1 MKLHRCAV
9 ASLLILAAA
18 MGLFLSSRTAMSQQD
33 QINLDILR
41 GAPKIKVAVPDF
53 PPKSVDQQLVSL
65 TQEFNKVLWD
75 DLAGSGIFEM
85 VSKSN
90 YPLKVPEEPLDVD
103 FNAWSSEP
111 ASAQMLV
118 FGKAENINSNLVVTG
133 RVFDLGNQTNPGVL
147 AKRYVTTLNEISTR
161 AAAHRFADEI
171 IKTLG
176 GGLPGV
182 CETRIAYVHG
192 PSGSGVEAARQEI
205 ELKIRDLDQQI
216 DALKAKI
223 ANQSN
228 GDRKPLEQQMA
239 QLVQKRTAARQQL
252 EKLRSSS
259 SEIWVMDY
267 DGFNQH
273 PVTSYGSISTTPRWS
288 PDNSELAFT
297 SYASG
302 NPEIYLFSF
311 ETNRRKP
318 FPTYKGL
325 NTTPA
330 WSPDGKKI
338 AFCSSM
344 GGDPEIYLSNTDGY
358 NLQRLTFSPGV
369 DVSPAWN
376 PKTGNEIA
384 FVSDRSGSPQIY
396 IMSADGSNLRR
407 LTTLGGDASS
417 PSWSPNGL
425 FMAFHWRVS
434 ETGTYD
440 IYVMEIARGAIIQL
454 THDAGRNEH
463 PTWSPDGRHLAF
475 ESTRSGSR
483 QVWIML
489 ANGLNPQQL
498 TKDGENWNANW
509 SN

>member
-1 MKLHRCAV
+1 MQWQRIAV
-9 ASLLILAAA
+9 PFFLALAIVVALSLTP
-18 MGLFLSSRTAMSQQD
+18 RTALSQQD
-33 QINLDILR
+33 QIISGINL
-41 GAPKIKVAVPDF
+41 GAPKIKLAVPDF

-65 TQEFNKVLWD
+65 TQEFNQVLWN
-75 DLAGSGIFEM
+75 DLDNAGIFEM

-90 YPLKVPEEPLDVD
+90 YPLKIPEEPLDVD
-103 FNAWSSEP
+103 FNAWSAAP

-118 FGKAENINSNLVVTG
+118 FGKTENINSNLVITG
-133 RVFDLGNQTNPGVL
+133 RVFDLGNQANPGVM
-147 AKRYVTTLNEISTR
+147 AKRYVATLNEVSTR
-161 AAAHRFADEI
+161 EAAHRFADEI

-176 GGLPGV
+176 GGLPGIN
-182 CETRIAYVHG
+182 ESRIAFVRR
-192 PSGSGVEAARQEI
+192 GSR
-205 ELKIRDLDQQI
+205 
-216 DALKAKI
+216 
-223 ANQSN
+223 NN
-228 GDRKPLEQQMA
+228 
-239 QLVQKRTAARQQL
+239 
-252 EKLRSSS
+252 

-273 PVTSYGSISTTPRWS
+273 PITSYHSLSTTPRWS
-288 PDNSELAFT
+288 PDNSKLAFT

-302 NPEIYLFSF
+302 NPEIYIFSF
-311 ETNRRKP
+311 ETNRRIS
-318 FPTYKGL
+318 FPAYKGL

-330 WSPDGKKI
+330 WSPDGGKI

-344 GGDPEIYLSNTDGY
+344 GGNPDIYISNANGS
-358 NLQRLTFSPGV
+358 NLQRLTFSTGV
-369 DVSPAWN
+369 NVSPAWN

-384 FVSDRSGSPQIY
+384 FVSDRSGSAQIY
-396 IMSADGSNLRR
+396 IMSADGTNLRR
-407 LTTLGGDASS
+407 MTTAAQGGDASA

-440 IYVMEIARGAIIQL
+440 IYIMEIASGRIIQL

-475 ESTRSGSR
+475 ESTRSGTR
-483 QVWIML
+483 QIWSML
-489 ANGLNPQQL
+489 ANGLEPKQL